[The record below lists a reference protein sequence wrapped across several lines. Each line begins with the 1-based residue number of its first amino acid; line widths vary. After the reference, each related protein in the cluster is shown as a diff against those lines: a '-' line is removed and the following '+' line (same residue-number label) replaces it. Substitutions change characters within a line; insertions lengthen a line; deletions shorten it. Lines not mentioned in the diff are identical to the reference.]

1 MKKLAILSSHPI
13 QYNAPMFAA
22 LSQSSDIDLRV
33 FYCWEG
39 TAGGLDHE
47 FNRAVTLD
55 VPLLQGY
62 AWEQVPNIAKDPGTH
77 HFKGIDNPEMIG
89 RITAWEPDAIL
100 VFGWAWRT
108 NLAVMRHFHG
118 RVPVLFRGDS
128 TLISSQ
134 QAAWKKWLRRPL
146 LTWVYRHIDL
156 ALSPGTNNRAY
167 LRAMGVPDHRIVPMP
182 HAIDIKRFSIDDDC
196 AQARARAARLALGI
210 ADDAVVF
217 LFAGKFVYRKQVG
230 VLIDAFGR
238 LVEAGENVHL
248 LLAGDGPDRT
258 ALMQQSSGMANVH
271 FIGFRNQSEMPET
284 YQMADV
290 YVLPSLFETWGLGV
304 NEALSSGCVAI
315 ASDMTGC
322 APDLLDGKQYGRVF
336 QCGDAGQL
344 ADAMA
349 DFAGRKAE
357 LKGLGYLAAAAGSE
371 WSVES
376 ASAAARRAVISLNLA
391 RDTDVA

>member
-1 MKKLAILSSHPI
+1 MRLAVLTSHPI
-13 QYNAPMFAA
+13 QYNAPMFADLA
-22 LSQSSDIDLRV
+22 ARPDIDLRV

-39 TAGGLDHE
+39 TAGALDHE

-62 AWEQVPNIAKDPGTH
+62 AWEQVPNVARDPGTH
-77 HFKGIDNPEMIG
+77 HFKGIDNPEMVG
-89 RITAWEPDAIL
+89 RITAWKPDAIL
-100 VFGWAWRT
+100 VYGWAWRT

-118 RVPVLFRGDS
+118 RIPVLFRGDS

-156 ALSPGTNNRAY
+156 ALSPGTHNRAY
-167 LRAMGVPDHRIVPMP
+167 LRAMGVPDHRIAPMP
-182 HAIDIKRFSIDDDC
+182 HAIDIDRFSRADGE
-196 AQARARAARLALGI
+196 ALTRARAARQALGI

-217 LFAGKFVYRKQVG
+217 LFAGKFVYGKQID
-230 VLIDAFGR
+230 VLIEAFGR
-238 LVEAGENVHL
+238 IVGTRGDVHL
-248 LLAGDGPDRT
+248 LLAGDGRDRA
-258 ALMQQSSGMANVH
+258 ALMQRSSGLTNIH

-284 YQMADV
+284 YMMADV

-322 APDLLDGKQYGRVF
+322 APDLLAGKQYGRVF
-336 QCGDAGQL
+336 QCGNIGEL
-344 ADAMA
+344 AQAMT

-357 LKGLGYLAAAAGSE
+357 LEALGQLAASAGSA
-371 WSVES
+371 WSVAAAS
-376 ASAAARRAVISLNLA
+376 SAARQAVLSLRIA
-391 RDTDVA
+391 RDVDVA